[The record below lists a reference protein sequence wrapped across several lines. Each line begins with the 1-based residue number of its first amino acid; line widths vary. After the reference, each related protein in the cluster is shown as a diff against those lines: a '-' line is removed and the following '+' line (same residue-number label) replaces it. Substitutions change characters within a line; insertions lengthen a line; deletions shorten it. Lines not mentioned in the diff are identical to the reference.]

1 MKPLRFPYTRSE
13 VGHTAASELPY
24 LPIRLST
31 PSAALNLSG
40 LLDTGSTVNVLPY
53 AVGLELGLLWNQ
65 QMAPISLA
73 GNLALWPA
81 FGVIVTAQVATLPPV
96 EMAFAWT
103 QAQDAPLVLGQIN
116 FFMEFDVCFFRAQS
130 VFEVTTKS
138 TA

>member
-1 MKPLRFPYTRSE
+1 MTPLRFPYTRIE
-13 VGHTAASELPY
+13 VGRTAANELPY

-31 PSAALNLSG
+31 TSGALNLFG

-65 QMAPISLA
+65 QTVPISLV
-73 GNLALWPA
+73 GNLAQWPS

-96 EMAFAWT
+96 DLAFAWT
-103 QAQDAPLVLGQIN
+103 QAQDAPLILGQIN

-130 VFEVTTKS
+130 MFEVTTKS
-138 TA
+138 AA

>member
-1 MKPLRFPYTRSE
+1 MIPLRFPYTRIE
-13 VGHTAASELPY
+13 VGRTAASELPY

-103 QAQDAPLVLGQIN
+103 QAQDVPLILGQIN
-116 FFMEFDVCFFRAQS
+116 FFMEFDVCFFCSQS
-130 VFEVTTKS
+130 MFELTTKS

>member
-1 MKPLRFPYTRSE
+1 MIPLRFPYTRIE
-13 VGHTAASELPY
+13 VGRTAANELPY

-31 PSAALNLSG
+31 PSGVLDLFG

-65 QMAPISLA
+65 QTVPISLV
-73 GNLALWPA
+73 GNLALLPA